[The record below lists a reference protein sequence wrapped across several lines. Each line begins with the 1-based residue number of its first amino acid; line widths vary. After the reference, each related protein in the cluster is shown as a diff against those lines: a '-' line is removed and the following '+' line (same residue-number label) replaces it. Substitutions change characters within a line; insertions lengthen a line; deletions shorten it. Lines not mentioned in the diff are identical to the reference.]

1 MLTARGPQHQ
11 EEDDDGRPASA
22 RRGALTGAS
31 GTPSGDTHVFEF
43 DARPGPTFHARAIR
57 PASPI
62 GYHGLSRVFV
72 SAMRYLVTGAT
83 GFLGS
88 HVARMLCARGDDVRV
103 LVRPTSDRRRL
114 AGSPVE
120 EAVGDVTDAASV
132 ERAMDGTDVV
142 FHAAAMYEFGPR
154 DPALMARTNVE
165 GTRNVLDAAAAR
177 GALAVFVSSTAALGP
192 TGAATEDETYR
203 SATQP
208 HSAYE
213 ATKRAAH
220 DRALELAAR
229 GRIRIACPG
238 TIYGP
243 DDPSLGGTF
252 HRLYAKGFIR
262 VGFLPDMKMTLVHV
276 DDCADGLLR
285 IAEHGKDG
293 ETYIL
298 SAQIVTF
305 REWFEGLARASGRK
319 PPRWYVSE
327 PALARLQPLASLG
340 APLVGLS
347 RGLAGEAI
355 AMSAG
360 AHWAYSSDKARR
372 ELGWSP
378 RALDEGLR
386 DTLAWYR
393 TEGGTRARVLV
404 P

>member
-1 MLTARGPQHQ
+1 
-11 EEDDDGRPASA
+11 
-22 RRGALTGAS
+22 
-31 GTPSGDTHVFEF
+31 
-43 DARPGPTFHARAIR
+43 
-57 PASPI
+57 
-62 GYHGLSRVFV
+62 
-72 SAMRYLVTGAT
+72 MRYLVTGAS

-88 HVARMLCARGDDVRV
+88 HLARALSARGDVRV

-114 AGSPVE
+114 AGLAVE

-132 ERAMDGTDVV
+132 ERAMEGVDVV

-154 DPALMARTNVE
+154 DPALMARTNVG
-165 GTRNVLDAAAAR
+165 GTRNVLEAAAAR
-177 GALAVFVSSTAALGP
+177 GLLAVFVSSTAALGP
-192 TGAATEDETYR
+192 TGSVTEDEAHR
-203 SATQP
+203 SSSEP

-220 DRALELAAR
+220 DLALELAAPHPDGM

-243 DDPSLGGTF
+243 DDPSLGGRF
-252 HRLYAKGFIR
+252 HRLYAKGLIR

-276 DDCADGLLR
+276 DDCADGLIR
-285 IAEHGKDG
+285 IAERGKDG

-298 SAQIVTF
+298 AAQTATF
-305 REWFEGLARASGRK
+305 RDWFEGLARAAGRK
-319 PPRWYVSE
+319 PPRVFVGE
-327 PALARLQPLASLG
+327 RALQRLKPLAALG

-347 RGLAGEAI
+347 SSLAREAI

-360 AHWAYSSDKARR
+360 AHWAYSGDKARR

-378 RALDEGLR
+378 RPLDEGLA

-393 TEGGTRARVLV
+393 GKEGSRARVLV